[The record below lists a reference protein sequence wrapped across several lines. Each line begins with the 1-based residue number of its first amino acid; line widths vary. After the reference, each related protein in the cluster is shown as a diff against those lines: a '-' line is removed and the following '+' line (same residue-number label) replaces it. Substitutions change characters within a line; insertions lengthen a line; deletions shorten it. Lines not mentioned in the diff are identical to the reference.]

1 MLECKVCGRQF
12 VKNNIISHIK
22 HKHNITGEEYK
33 SQYNSPVLIQSD
45 ETKMKL
51 SNAVKNNS
59 YYSVQYWINKGMTEE
74 DATIHIHE
82 LGKKNSMRRIEYWV
96 AKGYTE
102 SEARDKVKS
111 LQSSVGK
118 LQRSSKHK
126 WIAEGYSQED
136 ATKIASEHLQQKS
149 TFHIRY
155 WMDRHG
161 MTEDEAKGRIS
172 SIQKD
177 LSSRSSK
184 FLGKKRTEESKQKIS
199 EPIKTLIKKIG
210 VDNWISHFGDFD
222 NGRSFLE
229 EEIFQYVKTKNCSAK
244 HNLMI
249 GRYNVDIVV
258 ENKLIEV
265 FGDYWH
271 ANPLLYEEADTII
284 YPGDARIL
292 VSDKWNSDRIRLEYL
307 KTVGYDVLVV
317 WESDWRK
324 NLEKTQQ
331 TILDFLYDIK

>member
-1 MLECKVCGRQF
+1 M
-12 VKNNIISHIK
+12 
-22 HKHNITGEEYK
+22 TGAEYK
-33 SQYNSPVLIQSD
+33 EKYNSPVLIQSD
-45 ETKMKL
+45 ETKKKL
-51 SNAVKNNS
+51 SLSVTNNNF
-59 YYSVQYWINKGMTEE
+59 YSVQYWMNKGMTEE
-74 DATIHIHE
+74 DAVTHIHE
-82 LGKKNSMRRIEYWV
+82 LGKKNSIRRIEYWV
-96 AKGYTE
+96 AKGYTA
-102 SEARDKVKS
+102 SDARDKVKS

-136 ATKIASEHLQQKS
+136 ATKIASEYLQQKS
-149 TFHIRY
+149 TFHVRY

-172 SIQKD
+172 SIQTE

-184 FLGKKRTEESKQKIS
+184 FLGKKRTYDSKQKIS
-199 EPIKTLIKKIG
+199 ESMKAFIKKIG
-210 VDNWISHFGDFD
+210 VDNWISHFGEFD
-222 NGRSFLE
+222 NGRSLLE
-229 EEIFQYVKTKNCSAK
+229 EEIFQYVKTKNSSAK

-249 GRYNVDIVV
+249 CKYNVDIVV

-271 ANPLLYEEADTII
+271 ANPLLYEAADTII

-292 VSDKWNSDRIRLEYL
+292 VSDKWNFDRIRLEYL
-307 KTVGYDVLVV
+307 KAIGYDVLVV

-324 NLEKTQQ
+324 NLENTQQ
-331 TILDFLYDIK
+331 TILDFLYDNK